1 MKFDMET
8 LKEYYPQLLIIIG
21 IIPIILHSLA
31 AFKQY
36 AIINTINKFAAI
48 IDQLFFQSK
57 FDSLLTNLVAS
68 NFGTLI
74 TALIGFAVAAILIIY
89 LMRIIK
95 NPMKNDYMIIAVLG
109 IAAIFLNAV
118 VGGILI
124 IIGGVVGFNRNSE

>member
-21 IIPIILHSLA
+21 IIPIVLHSLA

-36 AIINTINKFAAI
+36 AIVNTINKFAAI
-48 IDQLFFQSK
+48 IDEVFFQST
-57 FDSLLTNLVAS
+57 FDSLLTNFVVA
-68 NFGTLI
+68 NFGTLV
-74 TALIGFAVAAILIIY
+74 TALIGFAVAASLVMY
-89 LMRIIK
+89 LVRVGK
-95 NPMKNDYMIIAVLG
+95 NPTQNDYMIITALG

-124 IIGGVVGFNRNSE
+124 IIGGVVGFKRNAQ

>member
-1 MKFDMET
+1 MKT
-8 LKEYYPQLLIIIG
+8 LKKYYPQLLIIIG

-48 IDQLFFQSK
+48 VDQVFFQSK
-57 FDSLLTNLVAS
+57 FDSILTNLVAS
-68 NFGTLI
+68 NFGTLV
-74 TALIGFAVAAILIIY
+74 TAIIGFVVTAILIIY

-95 NPMKNDYMIIAVLG
+95 NPMKNDYIIIAVLG
-109 IAAIFLNAV
+109 VAAIFLNAV

-124 IIGGVVGFNRNSE
+124 IIGGIVGFRRSSE